1 MRLARRRLGLSQRGL
16 ADALGWDRSKVGR
29 WECGGAPEG
38 FDEVVALL
46 RVLGFG
52 LELTDPAAARW
63 TSWDDP
69 AEHIVDRGE
78 RRFPAHLE
86 LCEEDVSTTWN
97 WTRHRSEPSPLAG
110 LTSFRR
116 RTQARA
122 VTEEAQLA
130 AEQDALRPP
139 DARARRTPP
148 QEAS

>member
-1 MRLARRRLGLSQRGL
+1 MRVARRRLGLSQRAL

-29 WECGGAPEG
+29 WECGGTPEG

-46 RVLGFG
+46 RILGFG
-52 LELTDPAAARW
+52 LELIDPDARRW
-63 TSWDDP
+63 TGWDDP
-69 AEHIVDRGE
+69 AEHIVDRAE

-116 RTQARA
+116 RTRTQAVA
-122 VTEEAQLA
+122 DEGQLA
-130 AEQDALRPP
+130 AEQDALRAADPP
-139 DARARRTPP
+139 AGRATS